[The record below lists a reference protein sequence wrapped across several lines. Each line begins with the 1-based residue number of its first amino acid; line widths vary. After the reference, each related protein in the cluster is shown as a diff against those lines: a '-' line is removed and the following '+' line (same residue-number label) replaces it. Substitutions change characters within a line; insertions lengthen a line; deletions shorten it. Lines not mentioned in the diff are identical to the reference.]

1 MGAKSLKA
9 ARILAPEDI
18 QIEQWVAVF
27 TVTCEFLPCWAIESP
42 SDIDRIRPVRFAYA
56 PEAAGEPLRVIDV
69 CLPFVLVECVSGA
82 PRVLDLRACTLV
94 AIALR
99 FAKAVRRRRRE
110 KGNRAANVERCY
122 SS

>member
-1 MGAKSLKA
+1 MGAKSLKV

-42 SDIDRIRPVRFAYA
+42 SDIDRIRPVRYAFA
-56 PEAAGEPLRVIDV
+56 PDDAGEPLRVIDV
-69 CLPFVLVECVSGA
+69 CLPFVLVENVSGT

-94 AIALR
+94 ALSPR
-99 FAKAVRRRRRE
+99 FAKSVRKRRRE
-110 KGNRAANVERCY
+110 SGSASVADRCD